1 MPDVVLCQ
9 ALPSRYFVSES
20 TTKSRKKQFYR
31 NNIIISQPRLKI
43 PFQSTILHVK
53 FTDNKWVSNSI
64 QIENRRNKMLQTEKI
79 NKKNVLIICTGVF
92 ICRIFTSNFPSQFIK
107 S

>member
-20 TTKSRKKQFYR
+20 TTKSRTKQFYK
-31 NNIIISQPRLKI
+31 NNIITSQPRI

-64 QIENRRNKMLQTEKI
+64 QMENRRNKMLQREKI